1 MLFIYK
7 SFFKKNKMNK
17 YYLGVDLGSTTS
29 KAVIINENDEIIGRG
44 ITNTRANYSVAA
56 DIARD
61 EAIYNA
67 RFSILKKNLEKE
79 INARP
84 EYEKYISDLE
94 SVFQYE
100 QFKVRLDKLGDELLK
115 TCKDFFQDQKKQEEM
130 IDHLRNIRRAFK
142 PQIKKDY
149 LFNSLG
155 AKNQFFRDIVSEKY
169 NEEVNKMDMAL
180 FEPLMTVWDKS
191 ISPAENER
199 VQFNFKELVHKA
211 MDELKNKYQNLPD
224 TAAENT
230 NVNFDAELNLL
241 KGNFNTVADT
251 LRKHIDEIAEL
262 EFNIANMTGTGYGR
276 ALLPF
281 PEDCIRSEILC
292 HAFGAHAIFPETRT
306 VLDIG
311 GQDTK
316 AIQVDKYGLVTSF
329 QMNDRCAAGCG
340 RYLGYIA
347 DEMSISLNELGPMAM
362 QAEKEVTICSTC
374 TVFAGAE
381 LRELTNL
388 GEKRADIL
396 GGLHKAIIM
405 RAMSLI
411 ARSGGTFNEFTFT
424 GGVARNPAIIKYL
437 TQLVR
442 ENYGN
447 DIKIN
452 IHTDSIFMGALGG
465 ALFARRNMNID
476 LPQTKQ
482 TKKAIQE

>member
-1 MLFIYK
+1 M
-7 SFFKKNKMNK
+7 SK

-29 KAVIINENDEIIGRG
+29 KAVIINEQDEIIGRG
-44 ITNTRANYSVAA
+44 ITNTRANYAVAA

-61 EAIYNA
+61 EALYNA
-67 RFSILKKNLEKE
+67 RFSVLEKKLEKE

-84 EYEKYISDLE
+84 EYKKYITDLE

-100 QFKVRLDKLGDELLK
+100 QFKVKLDRLGDELVK
-115 TCKDFFQDQKKQEEM
+115 TCNNFFKEEKKRNE
-130 IDHLRNIRRAFK
+130 ILNHLRNIRRAFK
-142 PQIKKDY
+142 PKIKHDY
-149 LFNSLG
+149 LYNNLG

-169 NEEVNKMDMAL
+169 NEEVNKLDMQL

-191 ISPAENER
+191 ISPAENQR

-211 MDELKNKYQNLPD
+211 MDELREKYKNLPETTAD
-224 TAAENT
+224 TS
-230 NVNFDAELNLL
+230 VNFDAEINLL
-241 KGNFNTVADT
+241 KGNFDHVAET
-251 LRKHIDEIAEL
+251 LRQHIDEIAEL
-262 EFNIANMTGTGYGR
+262 EFHISNMTGTGYGR

-281 PEDCIRSEILC
+281 PSDCIRSEILC
-292 HAFGAHAIFPETRT
+292 HAFGAHAVFPETRT

-362 QAEKEVTICSTC
+362 KAEKEVNICSTC

-388 GEKRADIL
+388 GEKREDIL

-411 ARSGGTFNEFTFT
+411 ARSGGVFNEFTFT
-424 GGVARNPAIIKYL
+424 GGVARNPAVIKYL
-437 TQLVR
+437 TKLVR
-442 ENYGN
+442 ENYG
-447 DIKIN
+447 DIIKIN

-465 ALFARRNMNID
+465 AMFARRNIQAD
-476 LPQTKQ
+476 LPSS
-482 TKKAIQE
+482 KKEKETV

>member
-1 MLFIYK
+1 M
-7 SFFKKNKMNK
+7 SK

-29 KAVIINENDEIIGRG
+29 KAVIINDKDEIIGRG

-67 RFSILKKNLEKE
+67 RFSVLKKKLEAEMKA
-79 INARP
+79 NP
-84 EYEKYISDLE
+84 EYERYVSDLE

-100 QFKVRLDKLGDELLK
+100 QFKVKLDRLGDELLK
-115 TCKDFFQDQKKQEEM
+115 TCQNYFSDEKKREEM
-130 IDHLRNIRRAFK
+130 LNHLRKVRRSFK
-142 PQIKKDY
+142 PKIKFEY
-149 LFNSLG
+149 LYNNLG
-155 AKNQFFRDIVSEKY
+155 AKNQFFRDIVSEQY
-169 NEEVNKMDMAL
+169 NEEVNKLDISL
-180 FEPLMTVWDKS
+180 FEPLMVLWDKS

-211 MDELKNKYQNLPD
+211 MDELKVKYLNLPD

-230 NVNFDAELNLL
+230 SVNFDAEMNLL
-241 KGNFNTVADT
+241 KGNFEKVSDT
-251 LRKHIDEIAEL
+251 LRVHIDEIADL
-262 EFNIANMTGTGYGR
+262 EFEIENMTGTGYGR

-281 PEDCIRSEILC
+281 PQDCIRSEILC
-292 HAFGAHAIFPETRT
+292 HAFGAHAVFPNTRT

-362 QAEKEVTICSTC
+362 KAEKEVTICSTC

-388 GEKRADIL
+388 GEKREDIL

-411 ARSGGTFNEFTFT
+411 ARSGGVFNEFTFT
-424 GGVARNPAIIKYL
+424 GGVARNQAVIKYL
-437 TQLVR
+437 KKLVL
-442 ENYGN
+442 ENYGEN
-447 DIKIN
+447 IKIN

-465 ALFARRNMNID
+465 AMFARRNLKVD
-476 LPQTKQ
+476 LTALGK
-482 TKKAIQE
+482 TNSIEAN

>member
-1 MLFIYK
+1 
-7 SFFKKNKMNK
+7 MNK

-29 KAVIINENDEIIGRG
+29 KAVIINDQDEIIGRG
-44 ITNTRANYSVAA
+44 ITNTRANYAVAA

-67 RFSILKKNLEKE
+67 RFAVLKKKLESE
-79 INARP
+79 IQANP
-84 EYEKYISDLE
+84 HYKKYIDDLE

-115 TCKDFFQDQKKQEEM
+115 TCQTFFKDEETQEKM
-130 IDHLRNIRRAFK
+130 LGHLRSIRKAFK
-142 PQIKKDY
+142 PVIKHDY
-149 LFNSLG
+149 LYNNLG
-155 AKNQFFRDIVSEKY
+155 ARNQFFRDIVSEKY
-169 NEEVNKMDMAL
+169 NEEVNKLELSL

-191 ISPAENER
+191 ISPAEN
-199 VQFNFKELVHKA
+199 QLITFDFKELIYKA
-211 MDELKNKYQNLPD
+211 IDELKEKYKNLPD
-224 TAAENT
+224 EVTDDT
-230 NVNFDAELNLL
+230 SINFDAELNLL
-241 KGNFNTVADT
+241 KGNFEHVSES
-251 LRKHIDEIAEL
+251 LRTHIDEITEI
-262 EFNIANMTGTGYGR
+262 EFNITNMTGTGYGR

-281 PEDCIRSEILC
+281 PQDCIRSEILC

-347 DEMSISLNELGPMAM
+347 DEMSISLNELGPMALK
-362 QAEKEVTICSTC
+362 AEKEVTICSTC

-388 GEKRADIL
+388 GEKKEDIL
-396 GGLHKAIIM
+396 GGLQKAIIM

-411 ARSGGTFNEFTFT
+411 ARSGGVFNEFTFT
-424 GGVARNPAIIKYL
+424 GGVARNPAVIKYL
-437 TQLVR
+437 SQLVK
-442 ENYGN
+442 ENYG
-447 DIKIN
+447 DKIKIN
-452 IHTDSIFMGALGG
+452 IHADSIFMGALGG
-465 ALFARRNMNID
+465 AMFARRNLNIA
-476 LPQTKQ
+476 LPSG
-482 TKKAIQE
+482 KKETAEIN

>member
-1 MLFIYK
+1 M
-7 SFFKKNKMNK
+7 SK

-29 KAVIINENDEIIGRG
+29 KAVIINEQDEIIGRG

-61 EAIYNA
+61 EAVFNA
-67 RFSILKKNLEKE
+67 RFSVLQKKLEEE
-79 INARP
+79 IKVKP
-84 EYEKYISDLE
+84 EYKKYITDLE

-100 QFKVRLDKLGDELLK
+100 QFKVRLDKLGEELLK
-115 TCKDFFQDQKKQEEM
+115 TCNIYFKDEKKKEE
-130 IDHLRNIRRAFK
+130 IIGHLRNIRRAFK
-142 PQIKKDY
+142 PVIKRDY
-149 LFNSLG
+149 LYNNLG
-155 AKNQFFRDIVSEKY
+155 SKNMFFRDIVSEKY
-169 NEEVNKMDMAL
+169 NEEVNKLEMSL
-180 FEPLMTVWDKS
+180 FEPLMIIWDKS

-199 VQFNFKELVHKA
+199 VMFNFQELVQKA
-211 MDELKNKYQNLPD
+211 MEELKDKYKNLPD
-224 TAAENT
+224 TIADTT
-230 NVNFDAELNLL
+230 NVNFDAEMNLL
-241 KGNFNTVADT
+241 KGNFDQVSET
-251 LRKHIDEIAEL
+251 LRDHINEIAEI
-262 EFNIANMTGTGYGR
+262 EFNITNMTGTGYGR

-281 PEDCIRSEILC
+281 PADCIRSEILC
-292 HAFGAHAIFPETRT
+292 HAFGAHAVFPETRT

-347 DEMSISLNELGPMAM
+347 DEMSISVNELGPMAM
-362 QAEKEVTICSTC
+362 KAEKEVTICSTC

-388 GEKRADIL
+388 GEKREDIL

-411 ARSGGTFNEFTFT
+411 ARSGGVFNEFTFT
-424 GGVARNPAIIKYL
+424 GGVARNPAVIKYL
-437 TQLVR
+437 GQLVK
-442 ENYGN
+442 ENYG
-447 DIKIN
+447 DKIKIN

-465 ALFARRNMNID
+465 AMFARRNIKAD
-476 LPQTKQ
+476 LPSSGKS
-482 TKKAIQE
+482 KAVA

>member
-1 MLFIYK
+1 
-7 SFFKKNKMNK
+7 MNK

-29 KAVIINENDEIIGRG
+29 KAVIINEQDEIIGRG

-67 RFSILKKNLEKE
+67 RFSVLKKKLEAELEANPHYK
-79 INARP
+79 
-84 EYEKYISDLE
+84 KYINDLE

-100 QFKVRLDKLGDELLK
+100 QFKVRLDKLGEELLK
-115 TCKDFFQDQKKQEEM
+115 TCRTFFQDEATQEKM
-130 IDHLRNIRRAFK
+130 LVHLRNIRRAFK
-142 PQIKKDY
+142 PVIKHEY
-149 LFNSLG
+149 LYNNLG

-169 NEEVNKMDMAL
+169 NEEVNKLDLSL

-191 ISPAENER
+191 ISPAEN
-199 VQFNFKELVHKA
+199 QLITFDFKELIYKA
-211 MDELKNKYQNLPD
+211 MDELKEKYKNLPD
-224 TAAENT
+224 EITDNT
-230 NVNFDAELNLL
+230 SVNFDAELNLL
-241 KGNFNTVADT
+241 KGNFEHVSES
-251 LRKHIDEIAEL
+251 LRTHIDEITEI
-262 EFNIANMTGTGYGR
+262 EFNITNMTGTGYGR

-281 PEDCIRSEILC
+281 PQDCIRSEILC

-347 DEMSISLNELGPMAM
+347 DEMSISLNELGPMALK
-362 QAEKEVTICSTC
+362 AEKEVTICSTC

-388 GEKRADIL
+388 GEKKEDIL

-411 ARSGGTFNEFTFT
+411 ARSGGVFNEFTFT
-424 GGVARNPAIIKYL
+424 GGVARNPAVIKYL
-437 TQLVR
+437 SQLVR
-442 ENYGN
+442 ENYG
-447 DIKIN
+447 DKIKIN

-465 ALFARRNMNID
+465 AMFARRNINID
-476 LPQTKQ
+476 LPSG
-482 TKKAIQE
+482 KKESAEIN

>member
-1 MLFIYK
+1 
-7 SFFKKNKMNK
+7 MNK

-29 KAVIINENDEIIGRG
+29 KAVIINEQDEIIGRG

-67 RFSILKKNLEKE
+67 RFSVLKKKLEGEMKA
-79 INARP
+79 NP
-84 EYEKYISDLE
+84 NYKKYIGDLE

-100 QFKVRLDKLGDELLK
+100 QFKVRLDKLGEELLK
-115 TCKDFFQDQKKQEEM
+115 TCRTFFTDPETQEKM
-130 IDHLRNIRRAFK
+130 LGHLRNIRRAFK
-142 PQIKKDY
+142 PVIKHDY
-149 LFNSLG
+149 LYNNLG

-169 NEEVNKMDMAL
+169 NEEVNKLDLSL

-191 ISPAENER
+191 ISPAEN
-199 VQFNFKELVHKA
+199 QLITFDFKELIEKA
-211 MDELKNKYQNLPD
+211 MEELKEKYKNLPD
-224 TAAENT
+224 TIT
-230 NVNFDAELNLL
+230 DDTSVNFDAEMNLL
-241 KGNFNTVADT
+241 KGNFDHVSET
-251 LRKHIDEIAEL
+251 LRTHIDEIAEI
-262 EFNIANMTGTGYGR
+262 EFNITNMTGTGYGR

-281 PEDCIRSEILC
+281 PQDCIRSEILC

-347 DEMSISLNELGPMAM
+347 DEMSISLNELGPMALK
-362 QAEKEVTICSTC
+362 AEKEVTICSTC

-388 GEKRADIL
+388 GEKREDIL

-411 ARSGGTFNEFTFT
+411 ARSGGVFNEFTFT
-424 GGVARNPAIIKYL
+424 GGVARNPAVIKYL
-437 TQLVR
+437 SQLVS
-442 ENYGN
+442 ENYG
-447 DIKIN
+447 DKIKIN

-465 ALFARRNMNID
+465 AMFARRNIKMD
-476 LPQTKQ
+476 LPDLKKQ
-482 TKKAIQE
+482 EATL

>member
-1 MLFIYK
+1 
-7 SFFKKNKMNK
+7 MNK

-29 KAVIINENDEIIGRG
+29 KAVIINEKDEIIGRG
-44 ITNTRANYSVAA
+44 ITNTRANYAVAA

-67 RFSILKKNLEKE
+67 RFSVLQKKLEDE
-79 INARP
+79 IKTKP
-84 EYEKYISDLE
+84 EYRRYITDLE

-100 QFKVRLDKLGDELLK
+100 QFKVRLDQLGEELIK
-115 TCKDFFQDQKKQEEM
+115 TCNEFFKDEKKKEE
-130 IDHLRNIRRAFK
+130 IIGHLRNIRRSFK
-142 PQIKKDY
+142 PVIKRDY
-149 LFNSLG
+149 LYNNLG
-155 AKNQFFRDIVSEKY
+155 SKNQFFRDIVSEKY
-169 NEEVNKMDMAL
+169 NEEVNKLDMSL

-191 ISPAENER
+191 ISPAENKR
-199 VQFNFKELVHKA
+199 IQFNFQELVHKA
-211 MDELKNKYQNLPD
+211 MDELKEKYKNLPD
-224 TAAENT
+224 TAADNT
-230 NVNFDAELNLL
+230 SVNFDAEMNLL
-241 KGNFNTVADT
+241 KGNFDHVSET
-251 LRKHIDEIAEL
+251 LREHIDEIAEI
-262 EFNIANMTGTGYGR
+262 EFNITNMTGTGYGR

-281 PEDCIRSEILC
+281 PQDCIRSEILC
-292 HAFGAHAIFPETRT
+292 HAFGAHAVFPETRT

-362 QAEKEVTICSTC
+362 KAEKEVTICSTC

-388 GEKRADIL
+388 GEKREDIL

-411 ARSGGTFNEFTFT
+411 ARSGGVFNEFTFT
-424 GGVARNPAIIKYL
+424 GGVARNPAVIKYL
-437 TQLVR
+437 GQLVR
-442 ENYGN
+442 ENYG
-447 DIKIN
+447 DKIKIN

-465 ALFARRNMNID
+465 AMFARRNIQAD
-476 LPQTKQ
+476 LPSAKQ
-482 TKKAIQE
+482 KKEMVIK

>member
-1 MLFIYK
+1 MG
-7 SFFKKNKMNK
+7 K

-29 KAVIINENDEIIGRG
+29 KAVIINEKDEIIGRG
-44 ITNTRANYSVAA
+44 ITNTRANYAVAA

-67 RFSILKKNLEKE
+67 RFSVLQKKLEEE
-79 INARP
+79 IKAKP
-84 EYEKYISDLE
+84 EYKKYLTDLE

-100 QFKVRLDKLGDELLK
+100 QFKVRLDKLGEELLR
-115 TCKDFFQDQKKQEEM
+115 TCKEFFKDEKKQEE
-130 IDHLRNIRRAFK
+130 IIGHLRNIRKSFK
-142 PQIKKDY
+142 PVIKKDY
-149 LFNSLG
+149 LYNNLG
-155 AKNQFFRDIVSEKY
+155 SKNQFFRDIVSEKY
-169 NEEVNKMDMAL
+169 NEEVNKLDMSL

-191 ISPAENER
+191 ISPAENQR
-199 VQFNFKELVHKA
+199 IQFNFQELIHKA
-211 MDELKNKYQNLPD
+211 MDELKEKYKNLPE
-224 TAAENT
+224 TAADNT
-230 NVNFDAELNLL
+230 SVNFDAEMNLL
-241 KGNFNTVADT
+241 KGNFDHVSET
-251 LRKHIDEIAEL
+251 LREHIDEIAEL
-262 EFNIANMTGTGYGR
+262 EFQITNMTGTGYGR

-281 PEDCIRSEILC
+281 PQDCIRSEILC
-292 HAFGAHAIFPETRT
+292 HAFGAHAVFPETRT

-347 DEMSISLNELGPMAM
+347 DEMSVSLNELGPMAM
-362 QAEKEVTICSTC
+362 KAEKEVTICSTC

-388 GEKRADIL
+388 GEKREDIL

-411 ARSGGTFNEFTFT
+411 ARSGGVFNEFTFT
-424 GGVARNPAIIKYL
+424 GGVARNPAVIKYL
-437 TQLVR
+437 TQLVKD
-442 ENYGN
+442 NYGDN
-447 DIKIN
+447 IRIN

-465 ALFARRNMNID
+465 AMFARRNIQAE
-476 LPQTKQ
+476 LPSA
-482 TKKAIQE
+482 KKKKEAA

>member
-1 MLFIYK
+1 
-7 SFFKKNKMNK
+7 MNK

-29 KAVIINENDEIIGRG
+29 KAVIINEEDEIIGRG

-67 RFSILKKNLEKE
+67 RFSVLKKRLETEQKGK
-79 INARP
+79 P
-84 EYEKYISDLE
+84 EFRKYIDDLE

-100 QFKVRLDKLGDELLK
+100 QFKVRLDKLGEELIK
-115 TCKDFFQDQKKQEEM
+115 TCQNFFKDEKKREE
-130 IDHLRNIRRAFK
+130 IIGHLRAIRRAFK
-142 PQIKKDY
+142 PKIKHDY
-149 LFNSLG
+149 LYNNLG

-169 NEEVNKMDMAL
+169 NEEVNKLDMSL

-191 ISPAENER
+191 ISPAENIR
-199 VQFNFKELVHKA
+199 VQFDFKELVLQA
-211 MDELKNKYQNLPD
+211 MDELKTKYKNMPEVD
-224 TAAENT
+224 AIETS
-230 NVNFDAELNLL
+230 VNFDAEMNLL
-241 KGNFNTVADT
+241 KGNFDHVSET
-251 LRKHIDEIAEL
+251 LREHIIEIAEL
-262 EFNIANMTGTGYGR
+262 DFHISNMTGTGYGR

-292 HAFGAHAIFPETRT
+292 HAFGAHAVFPDTRT

-316 AIQVDKYGLVTSF
+316 AIQVDQYGLVTSF

-388 GEKRADIL
+388 GEKREDIL

-411 ARSGGTFNEFTFT
+411 ARSGGVYNEFTFT
-424 GGVARNPAIIKYL
+424 GGVARNPAVIKYL
-437 TQLVR
+437 AQLVK
-442 ENYGN
+442 ENYG
-447 DIKIN
+447 DQIKIN

-465 ALFARRNMNID
+465 AMFARRNVQAE
-476 LPQTKQ
+476 LPVAP
-482 TKKAIQE
+482 KKPVVSN